1 MEKSIIF
8 LLVKIPHMYR
18 ILTNFLQINDLIN
31 NIFETCAEG
40 RRAIFQTR
48 KTIVKSY
55 TTFQIK
61 ISSITVETLCDK
73 SILNL
78 DQQCKSLSRIK

>member
-31 NIFETCAEG
+31 NIFETG
-40 RRAIFQTR
+40 RRAIF
-48 KTIVKSY
+48 KTIKTIEKSY
-55 TTFQIK
+55 TTF
-61 ISSITVETLCDK
+61 
-73 SILNL
+73 
-78 DQQCKSLSRIK
+78 